1 MLKTLPLAALVLAL
15 AAAIPAR
22 AEDKAGCG
30 DVPRDQ
36 WLTQDAIKAKAEGLG
51 FQVRQ
56 VKVENGCYELYAI
69 DKNGAKIERYLN
81 PVTGEPVNIEDAD

>member
-1 MLKTLPLAALVLAL
+1 MIKTLPIAALVLAL
-15 AAAIPAR
+15 AAAAPAL
-22 AEDKAGCG
+22 AENKDSCG
-30 DVPRDQ
+30 DSPRDQ

-51 FQVRQ
+51 YQVRQ

-81 PVTGEPVNIEDAD
+81 PVTGEPVNVEDAD